1 MKRAIALFLLLGS
14 QAASALTG
22 SASSTVQYVYT
33 YGDGRVLVTGPGF
46 TFAGA
51 TCQNSG
57 GGFWIDGAHP
67 HLQRILAL
75 VLTAKTSGLT
85 LIVNAK
91 IDNCWYPEIVNDAST
106 YVIIGP

>member
-1 MKRAIALFLLLGS
+1 MKRAIVSFLVLGS

-22 SASSTVQYVYT
+22 SASSTVKYVYT
-33 YGDGRVLVTGPGF
+33 YGDGRVLVTGTGF

-51 TCQNSG
+51 TCMNS

-75 VLTAKTSGLT
+75 VLTAKASGLT
-85 LIVNAK
+85 LTVNAK
-91 IDNCWYPEIVNDAST
+91 IDNCWYPEIVNDTST
-106 YVIIGP
+106 YVIVGP

>member
-1 MKRAIALFLLLGS
+1 MKRAIALILLLGS

-22 SASSTVQYVYT
+22 SASGTIQYVYT
-33 YGDGRVLVTGPGF
+33 YGDGRVLITGPGL
-46 TFAGA
+46 TFAGS
-51 TCQNSG
+51 TCSHIS
-57 GGFWIDGAHP
+57 GFWIDGAHP

-91 IDNCWYPEIVNDAST
+91 IDNCWYPEIVNDTST
-106 YVIIGP
+106 YVILGP